1 MRIVSLVVFV
11 VVVLFASASVFAAEK
26 PVVSYDEAKKLIDA
40 GEYAKAEEQL
50 TKLISANP
58 KNAKYY
64 QLMGDVQNKQGK
76 SEEAL
81 KNYEKA
87 KGLYGENPELLKGIA
102 TSQKRLRSFHDAEK
116 SYNKAIELAPKD
128 EEAKDDLYNLKLKRG
143 LQFKAFFGGWE
154 PDYTKWAYEGSVFY
168 GGFDRFDLNA
178 GYSYADQTYYTRHKV
193 FANGYYYYNPNSY
206 LKLSL
211 AYKDYNYPVDP
222 AVQKPNPDSNSYD
235 TVPVA
240 ELEASHWFI
249 KSLRGTLAYEYFR
262 PSFFYDKDSH
272 ANNHKI
278 SAELY
283 YITPFEPLRL
293 KAMYAVLRDPDSK
306 KTEIKG
312 RDNLHT
318 TQGVATSTNVQ
329 YQTQSLL
336 GGGIE
341 LTKSGLTAELKYMP
355 NRDLDSS
362 YNYSI
367 LGGLGYEFTEK
378 ISGRLDYV
386 YDKYS
391 SVSNYAGK
399 TANVYMVS
407 GLYKLHPRVDL
418 GAGYKFIDL
427 PTDSQHTAFLSLVFK
442 TGLGF

>member
-1 MRIVSLVVFV
+1 MRIVNVVVVVFV
-11 VVVLFASASVFAAEK
+11 LLFSVNLLAAEK
-26 PVVSYDEAKKLIDA
+26 PEAPYNEAKKLVES

-64 QLMGDVQNKQGK
+64 QLMGDLQNKQGR

-87 KGLYGENPELLKGIA
+87 KSLHGENPELLKGIA
-102 TSQKRLRSFHDAEK
+102 TSQKRLRKFHDAEK
-116 SYNKAIELAPKD
+116 SYNRAIELAPKD
-128 EEAKDDLYNLKLKRG
+128 EEAKDDLNNLKLKRG

-154 PDYTKWAYEGSVFY
+154 PDYTKFAYEGSVFY
-168 GGFDRFDLNA
+168 GGLDRFDLNA

-193 FANGYYYYNPNSY
+193 FANGYYYYNPVSY
-206 LKLSL
+206 LKLNL

-222 AVQKPNPDSNSYD
+222 SVQKPNPDSNSYD
-235 TVPVA
+235 TVPVV
-240 ELEASHWFI
+240 EVEVSHWFI

-262 PSFFYDKDSH
+262 PSFFHDPDAH

-278 SAELY
+278 STEVY

-293 KAMYAVLRDPDSK
+293 KVMYALLRDPDPD
-306 KTEIKG
+306 KTTIKG
-312 RDNLHT
+312 RSLNMPAGT
-318 TQGVATSTNVQ
+318 TASSTNVQ

-341 LTKSGLTAELKYMP
+341 LSIKKVSAELKYMP

-362 YNYSI
+362 YDYSI
-367 LGGLGYEFTEK
+367 LAGFGYEFTDK

-391 SVSNYAGK
+391 DESTYAGK

-418 GAGYKFIDL
+418 GAGYKYIDL
-427 PTDSQHTAFLSLVFK
+427 PTDNQHTGFLSLIFK